1 MENLAVEQKVE
12 INLIL
17 TSLLCFSTIQGM
29 IPKSRHF
36 LFVDDIVDA
45 FLLLAE
51 QGLVGEIYNVG
62 SSFEIPIVQ
71 LAHQLILMVSLGE
84 AQE

>member
-1 MENLAVEQKVE
+1 MAMEDVVVDSRIE
-12 INLIL
+12 IDLIF
-17 TSLLCFSTIQGM
+17 LLCFSTIQGT

-36 LFVDDIVDA
+36 LFVDDVVDA

-51 QGLVGEIYNVG
+51 RGLVGEIYNVG

-71 LAHQLILMVSLGE
+71 LAHQLISMVSLGE
-84 AQE
+84 PQE

>member
-1 MENLAVEQKVE
+1 MENVAVEQMMK

-17 TSLLCFSTIQGM
+17 VSLLYFSTIQGM

-36 LFVDDIVDA
+36 LFVDDVVDA

-62 SSFEIPIVQ
+62 SSYEIPIVQ
-71 LAHQLILMVSLGE
+71 LAHQLILMVREGE